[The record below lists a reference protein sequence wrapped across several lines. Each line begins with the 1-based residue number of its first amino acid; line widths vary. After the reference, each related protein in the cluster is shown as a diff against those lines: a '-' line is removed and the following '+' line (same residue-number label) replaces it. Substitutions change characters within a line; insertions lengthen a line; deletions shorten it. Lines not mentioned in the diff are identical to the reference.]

1 MVYWT
6 PMATIGERFLGAALL
21 VVRLL
26 TVLAALAVVGLV
38 LFAFAE
44 KPSLEPRGPEVAAPP
59 PEPPRL
65 TGPETPPA
73 LAPLALS
80 GTTPFVRRLE
90 AGAELA
96 KLAREVEERGA
107 EAARLDARLERV
119 SPFLLK
125 ADRPPLRLHGARLLE
140 MLTSPP
146 RDLLSFT
153 LAGATE
159 ADPLGKTLRV
169 RAWTLGE
176 AYPAEELAAAAA
188 TLEHVVRCVER
199 DVDGGI
205 DVLIT
210 PALGNDVFPGQPRP
224 PIERAA
230 GLYFGGDQYCV
241 VDSELRPHFRV
252 EVVEHELIH
261 AYCHR
266 TAKSFSRS
274 RLITEGVAEYLR
286 LVSNRDN
293 GLNVPIDRLR
303 DSLAELAYLLERL
316 SRAGVDL
323 RTVQPR
329 RLVELDPDAFYQL
342 GHLAYLIAQATM
354 AYVGGDVIQIALYRR
369 SDAPIREV
377 IEGLDWREFLGFVE
391 RGSRLGRLGRAVI
404 VDDAAPASRTGRD
417 HAGYTEALRKIG
429 ADVPGKVV
437 EREPSPGEVAATLG
451 GEARLGLALRLL
463 LTEPAAVRVFA
474 DPSEEMDRVIRF
486 AAPHALA
493 EIMGLRPEGET
504 ARMAAARL
512 AGFFGAAHA
521 GHVVT
526 LGAPRRTGG
535 AEILE
540 VAQPLAIEG
549 FAEHPRDERRLAVL
563 VVGSPGTGA
572 SVPAAPPEAAKP
584 LEVLLVV
591 DLTPDGQALRWA
603 QAFDMPG
610 RHVAYWAP
618 LADGE

>member
-1 MVYWT
+1 
-6 PMATIGERFLGAALL
+6 MAAVGARFLGAALR

-26 TVLAALAVVGLV
+26 TVLAALAVAGLV
-38 LFAFAE
+38 LFAFAQ
-44 KPSLEPRGPEVAAPP
+44 KPSLEPRGSGAAPPP
-59 PEPPRL
+59 PEPPRIEK
-65 TGPETPPA
+65 PETSPP
-73 LAPLALS
+73 LEPLDLR

-90 AGAELA
+90 AGTELRR
-96 KLAREVEERGA
+96 LARDVEERGA

-119 SPFLLK
+119 SPLLLN
-125 ADRPPLRLHGARLLE
+125 ADLRPPRLGGVRLLE
-140 MLTSPP
+140 VLTTPP
-146 RDLLSFT
+146 RDLGSFT

-159 ADPLGKTLRV
+159 RDPLGKQLRV

-176 AYPAEELAAAAA
+176 AYPEEELATAAA
-188 TLEHVVRCVER
+188 TLEHIVRCVDR
-199 DVDGGI
+199 DVEGGI
-205 DVLIT
+205 DVLLT
-210 PALGNDVFPGQPRP
+210 PALGNDVFPHQPRP

-230 GLYFGGDQYCV
+230 GLYFRGDQYCV
-241 VDSELRPHFRV
+241 VDSELRSGFRV

-266 TAKSFSRS
+266 TARPFLRS

-286 LVSNRDN
+286 LVSHRDN
-293 GLNVPIDRLR
+293 GLNVPIERLR
-303 DSLAELAYLLERL
+303 DSLAELAYLLEHL
-316 SRAGVDL
+316 AKAGVDL

-354 AYVGGDVIQIALYRR
+354 AYAGGDVIQLALYRR

-404 VDDAAPASRTGRD
+404 VDDAAPASRVERD
-417 HAGYTEALRKIG
+417 RAGYAEALRKIG
-429 ADVPGKVV
+429 ADVPEGLV
-437 EREPSPGEVAATLG
+437 EPVPMPGDVAATLG

-463 LTEPAAVRVFA
+463 LAEPVAVRVFV
-474 DPSEEMDRVIRF
+474 DPSEEMDRGIRF
-486 AAPHALA
+486 AVPHAQA
-493 EIMGLRPEGET
+493 EILGLRPEGET

-512 AGFFGAAHA
+512 AGFFGAARA

-540 VAQPLAIEG
+540 VARPLAIGG

-563 VVGSPGTGA
+563 VVGSPGLAA
-572 SVPAAPPEAAKP
+572 SVPAAPPDAAKP

-603 QAFDMPG
+603 QAFDMPN

-618 LADGE
+618 LAD